1 MYYCNMYSFKTKL
14 RVRYG
19 ETDQMSFVY
28 YGVYAQ
34 YYEVGRVELL
44 RSLGVS
50 YKEIEAMGFALPVVN
65 LNINYKKPA
74 LYDDELTIKT
84 TIKAMPSA
92 KIVFNYETFNENG
105 DLLNTGEVVLVF
117 VNKETGKPCFAPEII
132 MKKIQEKLVKI

>member
-1 MYYCNMYSFKTKL
+1 MYYCSMYSFETKL

-19 ETDQMSFVY
+19 ETDQMGFAY

-44 RSLGVS
+44 RSLGIS

-74 LYDDELTIKT
+74 FYDDELTIKT
-84 TIKAMPSA
+84 TIKVMPSV
-92 KIVFNYETFNENG
+92 KIIFEYETFNEVG

-117 VNKETGKPCFAPEII
+117 VNKDTGKACSAPEII
-132 MKKIQEKLVKI
+132 MNRFKEKLVE

>member
-1 MYYCNMYSFKTKL
+1 MYSFETKL

-19 ETDQMSFVY
+19 ETDQMGFAY
-28 YGVYAQ
+28 YGAYAQ

-44 RSLGVS
+44 RSLGIS
-50 YKEIEAMGFALPVVN
+50 YKEIEAMGFALPVVA

-84 TIKAMPSA
+84 IVQVMPSV
-92 KIVFNYETFNENG
+92 KIIFDYEIFNESG

-117 VNKETGKPCFAPEII
+117 VNKNTEKVCFAPEILLN
-132 MKKIQEKLVKI
+132 KFKEKLDYSKL

>member
-1 MYYCNMYSFKTKL
+1 MYSFETEL

-19 ETDQMSFVY
+19 ETDQMGFAY

-44 RSLGVS
+44 RSLGIS

-74 LYDDELTIKT
+74 LYDDELIIKT
-84 TIKAMPSA
+84 TIKVMPST
-92 KIVFNYETFNENG
+92 KMIFDYETSNKQG

-117 VNKETGKPCFAPEII
+117 VNREIRKPCLAPEII
-132 MKKIQEKLVKI
+132 INKFKEIFV

>member
-1 MYYCNMYSFKTKL
+1 MMYSFETTI
-14 RVRYG
+14 RVRYA

-44 RSLGVS
+44 RSLGIS
-50 YKEIEAMGFALPVVN
+50 YKEIEEMGYALPVVR

-74 LYDDELTIKT
+74 YYDDQLILKT
-84 TIKAMPSA
+84 TIKKMPSA
-92 KIVFNYETFNENG
+92 RIIFDYETYNNQG

-117 VNKETGKPCFAPEII
+117 IDKKTGAPCFAPESV
-132 MKKIQEKLVKI
+132 MQKIKEALI